1 MSGSNSALSRFAE
14 NTRYIFAWVF
24 RGAIDVTE
32 NARMGSGSTHVRNHT
47 NNRNV
52 AISLLSD
59 TYIKVSV
66 QAASEVGV
74 ENGDSPSA
82 HAATFGNSGAL
93 VTWKEIWNP
102 IFYFIATGCRGQFAG
117 TFFQQVDPDG
127 EKVGSPLKSTSAF
140 VVCDTVMIAA
150 GRVC

>member
-59 TYIKVSV
+59 TYTKVAA
-66 QAASEVGV
+66 QAASE
-74 ENGDSPSA
+74 SA
-82 HAATFGNSGAL
+82 YAATFGNSGAL
-93 VTWKEIWNP
+93 VTWKEIWNT

-117 TFFQQVDPDG
+117 TLFQQVDPDG

-140 VVCDTVMIAA
+140 VACDTVMIAA

>member
-59 TYIKVSV
+59 TYTKVSA
-66 QAASEVGV
+66 QAASE
-74 ENGDSPSA
+74 SA